1 MGYILLLESEQADF
15 YEFIFKV
22 EPSAGEEGEVK
33 YGTPSRI
40 FRKQIIFLTSCFGF
54 HAPFLNYFP

>member
-40 FRKQIIFLTSCFGF
+40 FRKQNIFLLVALVFMRHF
-54 HAPFLNYFP
+54 